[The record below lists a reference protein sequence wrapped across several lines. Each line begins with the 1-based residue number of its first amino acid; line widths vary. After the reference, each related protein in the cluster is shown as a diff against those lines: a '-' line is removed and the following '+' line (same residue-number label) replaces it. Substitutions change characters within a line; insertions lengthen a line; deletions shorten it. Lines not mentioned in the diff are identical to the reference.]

1 MYIISDIVPFDEV
14 LSIYTLFQQ
23 IYNLN
28 FLNFLSTIGVVN
40 LGQEKTKSHRG
51 RGPGGGGTLWSSG
64 RVPMWLDMEW
74 CRGGL
79 TWSAPRRLEVVPRWL
94 DLEHAALAQRHKG
107 GAGVVRWR

>member
-51 RGPGGGGTLWSSG
+51 RGPGGGAPCG
-64 RVPMWLDMEW
+64 RRAG
-74 CRGGL
+74 CRRGW
-79 TWSAPRRLEVVPRWL
+79 TWS
-94 DLEHAALAQRHKG
+94 
-107 GAGVVRWR
+107 GAGVA